1 MDDFGVRS
9 GKRLRRRGRQGFVG
23 ASLEGAG
30 MGTGSPSFVLFLGDG
45 AGGEKH

>member
-1 MDDFGVRS
+1 M
-9 GKRLRRRGRQGFVG
+9 G

-30 MGTGSPSFVLFLGDG
+30 MRTGIPSSVLFLGDG